1 MIIIIIFGGEL
12 FNSHLFLLTTI
23 FPVLGIHPG
32 TQRPVLNCGRKERKG
47 RGGKE

>member
-12 FNSHLFLLTTI
+12 FNRHLFLLTTI

-32 TQRPVLNCGRKERKG
+32 TQRPVLNCGRKEGKG